1 MLKLKV
7 VGDNKDGIWLV
18 EPKVSVGSSSTNNLV
33 IHDPNVDACHLEI
46 FVRGE
51 DLLIHKRSEQAI
63 FVNGS
68 RIGLK
73 VRAYVNDEITL
84 GSTRL
89 KIIDPKNQAAIKH
102 PATSVSD
109 TNNIAKPSGWSITAQ
124 QVGLSKNHYDIRDG
138 FTVGRAKDCDIVILL
153 AHLSRHHAQF
163 RLVGNNRL
171 EVSDLN
177 SSNGTYVNG
186 RPIST
191 TILNPGDELRFD
203 SLTFKVNGPQ
213 NDSDKTM
220 VRSAISEEM
229 IQAGAP
235 SVRTENI
242 KPKPAKPV
250 SVSFSNSTAR
260 NVERTNSRVSVNRDD
275 DGGVGIK
282 LLLIGSL
289 VLALILVSAL
299 LFVF

>member
-18 EPKVSVGSSSTNNLV
+18 EPKVSIGSSSTNNLV
-33 IHDPNVDACHLEI
+33 IHDPDVDAYHLEI

-51 DLLIHKRSEQAI
+51 DLLIHKRSEQTT

-68 RIGLK
+68 AIGVK
-73 VRAYVNDEITL
+73 TRAYVNDEITL

-89 KIIDPKNQAAIKH
+89 KIIDPKSQSAVKRQPSSLPEEN
-102 PATSVSD
+102 VV
-109 TNNIAKPSGWSITAQ
+109 AKPSGWSITAQ
-124 QVGLSKNHYDIRDG
+124 QVGLSKNHYAIRDG

-163 RLVGNNRL
+163 RIVGNNRL

-177 SSNGTYVNG
+177 SSNGTFVNG
-186 RPIST
+186 RPVST
-191 TILNPGDELRFD
+191 VVLNSGDEIRFD

-220 VRSAISEEM
+220 VRPAISEEM
-229 IQAGAP
+229 MQATAS
-235 SVRTENI
+235 SVSNGTT

-250 SVSFSNSTAR
+250 SVSLPNSTAR
-260 NVERTNSRVSVNRDD
+260 NVPRSNTHISVNKDD
-275 DGGVGIK
+275 DGGMGIK
-282 LLLIGSL
+282 LLIIGSF
-289 VLALILVSAL
+289 VLALVLVAAL